1 MCDEQTDGQAI
12 AYRALNTICCRAL
25 KTEKVENGEG
35 RDVRRQTAGTYRLE
49 RECTVHLFI

>member
-12 AYRALNTICCRAL
+12 AYSALNTICCRAL